1 MAVIDIRR
9 KHGRS
14 VTEARTAVERVA
26 KAIAREYGITHSWD
40 GNVLNFGRSG
50 VTGTISVAKQDVHIH
65 AELGFLMGA
74 LKPVIEREIVKQLD
88 EKFGTD

>member
-14 VTEARTAVERVA
+14 IKDAKAAVERVA
-26 KAIAREYGITHSWD
+26 KAIAKQYGISHRWD
-40 GNVLNFGRSG
+40 GNILTSRARG
-50 VTGTISVAKQDVHIH
+50 VDGKIAVAKQEVHIH

-74 LKPVIEREIVKQLD
+74 LKPVIEREITRQLD
-88 EKFGTD
+88 DEFGTA

>member
-14 VTEARTAVERVA
+14 IKDAKAAVERVA
-26 KAIAREYGITHSWD
+26 KAIAKEYGISHQWEGS
-40 GNVLNFGRSG
+40 VLNFSRAG
-50 VTGTISVAKQDVHIH
+50 VDGKISVAKQEVHIH

-74 LKPVIEREIVKQLD
+74 LKSVIEREIVRQLD
-88 EKFGTD
+88 KEFGAA